1 MTLEGQNARHQ
12 ETSQVQQLISVWQA
26 LDPRKRVIVVLATLA
41 MFATVYGLT
50 SVATRPSMALL
61 YAGIEGSRAGE
72 VLAALD
78 QQGAKYEVRGQA
90 IYVASDMRDRL
101 RMDLAAQGLPAN
113 SGEGYELLD
122 SLSGFG
128 TTAQMFD
135 AAYWRAKE
143 GELARTISSLPGLRS
158 VRVHISN
165 AEPAGFQDNVTPKAS
180 VTVLSSDGTIS
191 SGQARALR
199 YLISAAVAG
208 MTPDDVA
215 VIDGQ
220 GRLIQSDSMAG
231 AGASDDRATAL
242 RDNVTRL
249 LEARVGPGKA
259 MVEVSVDTVTDSESI
274 SERRIDP
281 QGRVAISS
289 ENTEKTSSAKNEGAG
304 SVSVASNLPSG
315 AAAGGGK
322 TSTNNDNQTSER
334 VNYEVSE
341 TKRELV
347 KQPGAIR
354 RLTVAVLV
362 DGVTTTDAAGQ
373 SQWAARPDDE
383 LAALKELV
391 SAAVGF
397 DEKRGDVVTIKSLAF
412 QPIAAS
418 GSEAATSLIPPFAFD
433 VMTIIQ
439 LGVLALVSLVL
450 GLFVVRP
457 ILSGRSANGASIA
470 TPLAR
475 NALSGPSGGASSA
488 GPALTGVIDEGDFT
502 PIPSTNGNRM
512 AALAA
517 QADINDPVARLR
529 RLISERQEETV
540 EVLKNWMDEPQPEP
554 ERS

>member
-1 MTLEGQNARHQ
+1 M
-12 ETSQVQQLISVWQA
+12 QQLISVWQA
-26 LDPRKRVIVVLATLA
+26 LDPRKRLIVALATLA

-61 YAGIEGSRAGE
+61 YAGIDGSRAGE

-101 RMDLAAQGLPAN
+101 RMDLASQGLPAN

-158 VRVHISN
+158 VRVHIAN
-165 AEPAGFQDNVTPKAS
+165 VEPAGFQDSAAPKAS
-180 VTVLSSDGTIS
+180 VTVLSRDGTIS

-220 GRLIQSDSMAG
+220 GRLIQSDSMLG

-249 LEARVGPGKA
+249 LEARVGLGKA
-259 MVEVSVDTVTDSESI
+259 VVEVSVDTVTDSESI

-289 ENTEKTSSAKNEGAG
+289 ENTEKTSSAKNDGSG

-315 AAAGGGK
+315 SASAGGK

-383 LAALKELV
+383 IAALKELV

-397 DEKRGDVVTIKSLAF
+397 DEKRGDVITLKSLAF
-412 QPIAAS
+412 QPIAPS
-418 GSEAATSLIPPFAFD
+418 GSEAATSLIPPFALD

-457 ILSGRSANGASIA
+457 ILSGRSANSKAIA

-475 NALSGPSGGASSA
+475 NALAGPPGVIPSGGS
-488 GPALTGVIDEGDFT
+488 ALTGVIDEGDFT
-502 PIPSTNGNRM
+502 PISPRM
-512 AALAA
+512 ATLGA
-517 QADINDPVARLR
+517 QADVNDPVARLR

-540 EVLKNWMDEPQPEP
+540 EVLKNWMDDPQPEP

>member
-1 MTLEGQNARHQ
+1 MTLAGQNARRE
-12 ETSQVQQLISVWQA
+12 ETSQVQQLIAVWQA
-26 LDPRKRVIVVLATLA
+26 LDPRKRLIVVFATLA

-50 SVATRPSMALL
+50 SVATRPSMSLL
-61 YAGIEGSRAGE
+61 YAGIEGNRAGE

-90 IYVASDMRDRL
+90 IYVGSDMRDRL
-101 RMDLAAQGLPAN
+101 RMDLASQGLPAN

-143 GELARTISSLPGLRS
+143 GELARTIGSLPGLRS

-165 AEPAGFQDNVTPKAS
+165 AEPVGFQGSTAPKAS
-180 VTVLSSDGTIS
+180 VTVLSRDGTIS

-208 MTPDDVA
+208 MTPEDVA

-220 GRLIQSDSMAG
+220 GRLIQSDTATG
-231 AGASDDRATAL
+231 AGASDDRAAAL

-259 MVEVSVDTVTDSESI
+259 MVEVSVDTVTESESI
-274 SERRIDP
+274 SERHIDP

-289 ENTEKTSSAKNEGAG
+289 ENTEKTSSAKNDGSN

-315 AAAGGGK
+315 AAVGGGK
-322 TSTNNDNQTSER
+322 SATSNENQTSER

-362 DGVTTTDAAGQ
+362 DGVTTTDASGQ
-373 SQWAARPDDE
+373 TQWAARPDDE
-383 LAALKELV
+383 ISILKDLV

-397 DEKRGDVVTIKSLAF
+397 DEKRGDVITIKSLAF
-412 QPIAAS
+412 EPISAA
-418 GSEAATSLIPPFAFD
+418 GSEAATSLIPPFVID
-433 VMTIIQ
+433 VMTLIQ

-457 ILSGRSANGASIA
+457 ILSGRVTSAASLRG
-470 TPLAR
+470 PVAR
-475 NALSGPSGGASSA
+475 NALAGPAA
-488 GPALTGVIDEGDFT
+488 TAANGPALTGVIDESDFS
-502 PIPSTNGNRM
+502 PM
-512 AALAA
+512 ALAKDNPRTA
-517 QADINDPVARLR
+517 LGPGRDIDDPVARLR

-540 EVLKNWMDEPQPEP
+540 DVLKSWMDDTET
-554 ERS
+554 ERT